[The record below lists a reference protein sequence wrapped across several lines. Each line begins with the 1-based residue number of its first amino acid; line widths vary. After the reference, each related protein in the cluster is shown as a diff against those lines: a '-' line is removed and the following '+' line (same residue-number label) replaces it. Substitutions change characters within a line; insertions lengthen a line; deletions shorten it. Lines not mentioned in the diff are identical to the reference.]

1 MKQVATKAWYA
12 GTPELDRFPKG
23 EANEPGHVLVVSA
36 DRNKAPDVKPV
47 RTARISWHQ
56 LAFDFADDAGLTR
69 LEEQVDGL
77 IGTRAGQDL
86 LRLELRGS
94 LGIGATTRLETQ
106 LEAWQA
112 RLLRLRL
119 SNQTLVAPSAEEVES
134 LTRRAADPL
143 ISRVASNLVAQA
155 AGTDEEACIARVAL
169 RELYAFCSQRSL

>member
-1 MKQVATKAWYA
+1 M
-12 GTPELDRFPKG
+12 
-23 EANEPGHVLVVSA
+23 
-36 DRNKAPDVKPV
+36 
-47 RTARISWHQ
+47 
-56 LAFDFADDAGLTR
+56 TR
-69 LEEQVDGL
+69 DSRSLEEQVDGL

-94 LGIGATTRLETQ
+94 LGIEATTRLETQ

-155 AGTDEEACIARVAL
+155 AGTDEEASIARVAL